1 VSVEDRTAQYR
12 QHAHQSRELAE
23 RAESEPE
30 RELFLKMAHHWDAL
44 ADIFARMP
52 AAARKAR

>member
-1 VSVEDRTAQYR
+1 VSAEDRTAQYR
-12 QHAHQSRELAE
+12 EHARQSRDLAE
-23 RAESEPE
+23 NAASEPE